1 MFQYELHKKIK
12 ELCLTHLLDIAGA
25 DHAFYLR
32 MIANANTLQDLYFSI
47 YGNTGGNLS
56 VFHASAKSSGESKS
70 LQAFENILTLIIET
84 YKQRKPAFR
93 KRDTLKEQQ
102 GAWFASNQI
111 TGMSLYVDRF
121 AGNLKSMPERLP
133 YLQELGVNFLHL
145 MPLFESP
152 EGESDGG
159 YAVSDFRKIDERF
172 GTLNEFKIL
181 QEKMQA
187 AGMYL
192 MIDIVLNHTS
202 HQHEWAKKAKAGD
215 KKYQDFFY
223 MYDNREIPDQLD
235 ATMPEIFPESS
246 PGSFSFV
253 PECNK
258 WVMTVFHHYQWDL
271 NYTNPDVFSAM
282 LENIFFYA
290 NLGVD
295 ILRIDA
301 PAFIWKQLGTTCQNL
316 PQAHTLLRLI
326 KHCVHI
332 ATPGMALLGEAIVAP
347 KEIMKY
353 FGTDAFV
360 AKECDIAYNATQM
373 ALQWDALATGDT
385 RVMLAAQHELLQ
397 KPLGTTWI
405 TYTRCHD
412 DIGLGYDDSM
422 IAAAGFNAYEHRK
435 FLKEFYSGNYPNS
448 PAAGALFSVNPKT
461 QDARISGSLASL
473 CGLEKALA
481 GDLVSSDSGLKN
493 DSELKN
499 ETPIN
504 AANNPAVQIA
514 ISKIVLM
521 QAQSMLLGGI
531 PMLFYGD
538 EVGYTND
545 YSYLVDPGKSY
556 DNRWMH
562 RPVIRWEK
570 NELRKVAGS
579 VEQRIFSATQ
589 QLIQLRKSITAFS
602 DQKNITWLTPHNI
615 HVAGFIRHGEGKH
628 YYCLFNFNNKA
639 AYITWYLFKEHGFA
653 PTEVHDCWTGKKQK
667 VGPDHEY
674 LVMEPYQ
681 FAVFELK

>member
-1 MFQYELHKKIK
+1 MFQYELHQKIK
-12 ELCLTHLLDIAGA
+12 ELCLTHLLDIAGE
-25 DHAFYLR
+25 DHVFYLR
-32 MIANANTLQDLYFSI
+32 MVTNANSLQELYYSI
-47 YGNTGGNLS
+47 YGNKVNATKAQTAAQPEVGKTNS
-56 VFHASAKSSGESKS
+56 QSIDNP
-70 LQAFENILTLIIET
+70 FENLLALLIET

-93 KRDTLKEQQ
+93 KRDELKEQQ
-102 GAWFASNQI
+102 SAWFTSNQI

-121 AGNLKSMPERLP
+121 AGSLKNMPEHLP

-145 MPLFESP
+145 MPLFQSP

-172 GTLNEFKIL
+172 GTLNDFKSL

-202 HQHEWAKKAKAGD
+202 HHHEWAQKAKAGD
-215 KKYQDFFY
+215 KKYQDFYYLF
-223 MYDNREIPDQLD
+223 DNREIPDQLD

-246 PGSFSFV
+246 PGSFTFV

-258 WVMTVFHHYQWDL
+258 WAMTVFHHYQWDL
-271 NYTNPDVFSAM
+271 NYTNPAVFSAM

-412 DIGLGYDDSM
+412 DIGLGYDDAM

-435 FLKEFYSGNYPNS
+435 FLKEYYSGNYPGS

-481 GDLVSSDSGLKN
+481 GDLGDSALKN
-493 DSELKN
+493 SIE
-499 ETPIN
+499 
-504 AANNPAVQIA
+504 NNPTIA
-514 ISKIVLM
+514 TAINKIILM

-570 NELRKVAGS
+570 NELRKVAGT
-579 VEQRIFSATQ
+579 VENKIFTATQ
-589 QLIQLRKSITAFS
+589 QLIQLRKSIAAFS

-628 YYCLFNFNNKA
+628 YYCLFNFNSKA
-639 AYITWYLFKEHGFA
+639 AYITWYLFKEHGYA
-653 PTEVHDCWTGKKQK
+653 PTEVHDYWTGKKQK